1 MILIFTGG
9 CLRKASKM
17 ETVKVIWEKWLTSFK
32 EGDMK
37 EKAKLIAVL
46 ILAIPVLIVIYP
58 ISLFLPK
65 GDTNG

>member
-1 MILIFTGG
+1 
-9 CLRKASKM
+9 M
-17 ETVKVIWEKWLTSFK
+17 ETVKVYWDKWLTSFK

-37 EKAKLIAVL
+37 EKAKLIAAL

-58 ISLFLPK
+58 ISLFFPK